1 MGLAGKGSNLMRASV
16 RAGAW
21 RLLGGAA
28 LSATI
33 AGSVSAE
40 TFTLEDCLNLALDQN
55 YGYRTAVANAE
66 QSRGNAVGSW
76 ANVLPRV
83 SGSLSKDQTTSNDVP
98 VIVDGAFLGTSAE
111 TSTFFSANAS
121 VSANLLDLESYYGFR
136 QSQASW
142 ESAMR
147 GLTAQGQTIAM
158 EVATSFFDVV
168 TKQRTVELR
177 EKNFTLSREQLRRT
191 ETLFDLGAA
200 PKADVLDSKVSA
212 SQSERDLIR
221 ARNDFTI
228 AVGRLNLSL
237 GRPTDAA
244 LEVAYDPVEVPLD
257 LPDVTMAT
265 AEARERRPD
274 MRAVEL
280 SLRAAELGKRSAWF
294 GLFPSLTGSL
304 SWRRTAED
312 QNKAWDFD
320 SPKDEASWGYRLAVE
335 VPIFDGLITKGQ
347 RIRAAGSY
355 QSSLAALEEK
365 ESEVRLEVRE
375 ALLNIEAARK
385 SLEVSGEEIEAASEQ
400 LRLREAM
407 YDQGAATILELN
419 QARDDLTDAEVSAVT
434 TETDLQLAWYEYLRA
449 TGILLHQAAEE

>member
-1 MGLAGKGSNLMRASV
+1 MRASV

-21 RLLGGAA
+21 RVVGGAVMGTLA
-28 LSATI
+28 
-33 AGSVSAE
+33 AGGGSAE
-40 TFTLEDCLNLALDQN
+40 TLTLAECLDLALDQN
-55 YGYRTAVANAE
+55 YGYRSAVANAE

-76 ANVLPRV
+76 GNVLPRV
-83 SGSLSKDQTTSNDVP
+83 SGTLSKDQTTSNDVP
-98 VIVDGAFLGTSAE
+98 VIVDGTLLGTSAQ
-111 TSTFFSANAS
+111 TSTYFSANAS

-136 QSQASW
+136 QSQTSW

-147 GLTAQGQTIAM
+147 GLTAEGQTIAM

-177 EKNFTLSREQLRRT
+177 DKSFTLSREQLRRT
-191 ETLFDLGAA
+191 QTLFDLGAA
-200 PKADVLDSKVSA
+200 PKADVLDSKVSS

-221 ARNDFTI
+221 AQNDYTI
-228 AVGRLNLSL
+228 AVGRLNLAL
-237 GRPTDAA
+237 GRPTDAT
-244 LEVAYDPVEVPLD
+244 LEVAYEPVAVPMD
-257 LPDVTMAT
+257 LPDVSMAT
-265 AEARERRPD
+265 ETARERRPD
-274 MRAVEL
+274 MRQAQL

-312 QNKAWDFD
+312 RVKSWDFD
-320 SPKDEASWGYRLAVE
+320 SPKDEASWGYRLSVE
-335 VPIFDGLITKGQ
+335 VPIFDGLVTKGQ
-347 RIRAAGSY
+347 RIRAAGTY
-355 QSSLAALEEK
+355 QSSLAALEQK

-375 ALLNIEAARK
+375 ALLNIGAARK
-385 SLEVSGEEIEAASEQ
+385 SLEVSREEIEAATEQ

-419 QARDDLTDAEVSAVT
+419 QARVDLTDAEVSAVT

-449 TGILLHQAAEE
+449 TGTLLHTAAAE